1 MIEALNS
8 IKFGNWIRHFRK
20 GRGVLFLLK
29 KTDFKAIC
37 LKKNQ
42 KIQRCDSKRKLQNKV
57 KKNVRD
63 EMGNVLLKHVFTSLW
78 LRSKRSPGS
87 AYVLII
93 ADFVFIINSCLM
105 PIHFVKSFF
114 FKLNRIFFVVHMQGS
129 MFFSSLIYILL
140 CSIL

>member
-1 MIEALNS
+1 MIEALNP

-63 EMGNVLLKHVFTSLW
+63 EMGNVLLKHVFTSL
-78 LRSKRSPGS
+78 
-87 AYVLII
+87 
-93 ADFVFIINSCLM
+93 
-105 PIHFVKSFF
+105 
-114 FKLNRIFFVVHMQGS
+114 
-129 MFFSSLIYILL
+129 
-140 CSIL
+140 